1 MYTVH
6 SSHNTNINYVVHRKY
21 CKVRKWL
28 KLFKDKTKKTKNK
41 KTRKGTVAQ
50 D

>member
-28 KLFKDKTKKTKNK
+28 KLFKDKTKKK
-41 KTRKGTVAQ
+41 KKKKKKGTVAQ